1 MKAQFEKL
9 AKEVG
14 IPTHKSARDGE
25 GHEYKYKDEILEK
38 FAELIVKE
46 CGNYLQS
53 KEFIGRGDLNWDMV
67 LNEHF
72 NIK

>member
-1 MKAQFEKL
+1 MKSQFEKL
-9 AKEVG
+9 ADQAGLGVSHDG
-14 IPTHKSARDGE
+14 IVLTKNVNAAE
-25 GHEYKYKDEILEK
+25 AFEK